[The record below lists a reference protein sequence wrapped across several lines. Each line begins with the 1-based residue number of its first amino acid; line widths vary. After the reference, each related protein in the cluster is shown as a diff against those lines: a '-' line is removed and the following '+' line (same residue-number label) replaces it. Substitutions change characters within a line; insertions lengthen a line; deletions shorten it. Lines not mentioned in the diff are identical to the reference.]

1 MIMQHNKFFSSLN
14 NKHFI
19 LSAADQLWVGSS
31 WLGSAE
37 LSWDLGPDFGSGSG
51 LFQVSSS

>member
-1 MIMQHNKFFSSLN
+1 MIMQHNKFFSNLN